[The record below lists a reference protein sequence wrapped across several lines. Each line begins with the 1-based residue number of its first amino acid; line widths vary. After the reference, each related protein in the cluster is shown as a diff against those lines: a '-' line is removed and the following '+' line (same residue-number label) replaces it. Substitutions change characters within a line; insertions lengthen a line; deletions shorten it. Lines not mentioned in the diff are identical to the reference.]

1 MLIIMR
7 TMLIGFLRDLHTLF
21 LTIVFPAGLFLGLGW
36 YYSDTDYHAQLL
48 GGVLA
53 MNLLFGATMVTAFN
67 VMAQR
72 NRGVYKLLRATPFST
87 ASFIYAM
94 TGARAVIILLVSGC
108 ILLLGAIFFHITLSL
123 TTLLLIV
130 LVLLIGTIL
139 FTAVGFIAANL
150 SRDESNVNLISN
162 LISFPMLFA
171 SEAFY
176 SLQGAPGWVVAFSRI
191 QPFYYLIEAM
201 KASIDSAYAEVAFPL
216 LMLAIF
222 TVLMLLIAMFTFR
235 WDHEGR
241 RFGRRHAH
249 KPQNL

>member
-7 TMLIGFLRDLHTLF
+7 TMLTGFLRDLHTLI
-21 LTIVFPAGLFLGLGW
+21 LTIVFPAALFLGLGW
-36 YYSDTDYHAQLL
+36 YYTDTAYHPQLL

-53 MNLLFGATMVTAFN
+53 MNILFGATMVTAFN

-72 NRGVYKLLRATPFST
+72 NRGVYKLLRVTPFST
-87 ASFIYAM
+87 ASFICAM

-108 ILLLGAIFFHITLSL
+108 VILLGSVFFQITLSL
-123 TTLLLIV
+123 SSLLLII
-130 LVLLIGTIL
+130 LLLLIATIL

-176 SLQGAPGWVVAFSRI
+176 SLQGAPEWVVAFSRM

-201 KASIDSAYAEVAFPL
+201 QAAIDSSYTEAAFPL
-216 LMLAIF
+216 LMLVIF
-222 TVLMLLIAMFTFR
+222 TVLMLLIAVFTFR
-235 WDHEGR
+235 WDHEAS
-241 RFGRRHAH
+241 RFGRRPAY
-249 KPQNL
+249 KPQRM